1 MGGLDRKDFAN
12 IVVHRARKCGRKGA
26 MNDTATPE
34 PNAARNP
41 KQDTAA
47 WKAVVLKFQEP
58 SLPRAIWQLVN
69 TLGPFAGLWYLMWRS
84 MAWSYWITLPLAILA
99 GMFLVRIFIIFHDC
113 GHGSFFKSRL
123 ANDIVGFITGALT
136 LTPYYHWRWEHSIHH
151 ATSGSLDRRGV
162 GDVWTMTV
170 EEYLQSGR
178 WKRFAYKLARNP
190 VVLFVIAPIFLFV
203 IHQRFFAAKANPRE
217 RWSVIWMNIAV
228 LGIAVALSGLFSIG
242 RSWGFG
248 ITAYLLIHLTI
259 VLVGGG
265 VGIWMFYVQH
275 QFEDVYW
282 ERDENWDYKA
292 AALEGSSFYKLPK
305 ILQWFSGNIG
315 FHHIHHLSSRIPN
328 YNLERCHDADPM
340 FQEVKPLTFFR
351 SLKSLTF
358 RLWDEQRG
366 KLVGFR
372 HARKIRRER
381 REAQSAQRS
390 SENHADSETKRN

>member
-69 TLGPFAGLWYLMWRS
+69 TLGPFAGLGYLMWRS
-84 MAWSYWITLPLAILA
+84 MAWSYWITLPLALLA